1 MPHPLKWRCNCR
13 TEQGGWTAGDAQ
25 HVPARH
31 GAKQLGQLPM
41 DCCTRDRGG
50 NHPAGGEAQIVSHA
64 YGYTE
69 TSGAAP
75 FSSPPPPPPSGIPC
89 SSSASGRRPQGRAPG
104 RGVPGSAQAAAGG
117 TWCGGAGKG
126 SGAALLDE
134 PLPAWVRA
142 RGGCGLS
149 PFLFLPLSPSAAPG
163 SPWRRRRIPC
173 SYGGAAARPGR
184 SAGPAAHRGVLE
196 RHRGGELAYSVG
208 RRGRRERRALAG
220 QREAGCVCPS
230 GTAGRAAASQRCP
243 EGRHL
248 RDLSRAARSGAAE
261 GLSVLGDPQVP
272 PGRRPGQRCSCTDW
286 SRAGPCRPHRSVAM
300 SSSVKL
306 QHTFTFYYLKER
318 EQIPT
323 RNTYCSAQKTGRS
336 AFKKRKCFTTW
347 S

>member
-1 MPHPLKWRCNCR
+1 M
-13 TEQGGWTAGDAQ
+13 
-25 HVPARH
+25 PARH

-50 NHPAGGEAQIVSHA
+50 NHPAGGEAQIVSHGC
-64 YGYTE
+64 GYTE

-75 FSSPPPPPPSGIPC
+75 FSSPPPPPSGIPC

-196 RHRGGELAYSVG
+196 RHRVGELAYSVG